1 MEGFGDLGA
10 GLFEDIGS
18 ADCFRGY
25 VSECGLSGG
34 VSQDVLEIVKGYGFV
49 VHDVWGGW
57 MGPFISG
64 GQFPDRVAGAFGD
77 LAIGGM
83 GSECVHIEVLLARL
97 FGWRFS
103 CYRHG
108 FQLR

>member
-1 MEGFGDLGA
+1 V
-10 GLFEDIGS
+10 DI
-18 ADCFRGY
+18 
-25 VSECGLSGG
+25 VT
-34 VSQDVLEIVKGYGFV
+34 GYGFV

-77 LAIGGM
+77 LAIGGIC
-83 GSECVHIEVLLARL
+83 SECVHIEVLLARL

-103 CYRHG
+103 CYRPG